1 MSLASTLLRLTV
13 GGFFVGHGLQKLTGA
28 FDGPGL
34 AGTEQMMAG
43 TGMHPAA
50 RNARL
55 VALTETAGGAAL
67 ALGAARRGDEDV
79 AGLGPDR
86 GEGLVAGLPDR
97 RLLRGGGECEQQR
110 GREQA
115 GRECG
120 SVRTIHWVRS
130 LVAAASVRRLA
141 RARRLA
147 ATQGKSRALLIHAKR
162 IGARKPPIRLFVSAS
177 CRARVPR
184 RAAAG

>member
-55 VALTETAGGAAL
+55 VAVTETAGGAAL
-67 ALGAARRGDEDV
+67 ALGAATPLAA
-79 AGLGPDR
+79 AGIVGTMVTAVRKVHLAKGPWVT
-86 GEGLVAGLPDR
+86 EGGYEYNAVLIAAAAALASGPGGPSVDQLFGKKSWGAGGTVFALVAGVVASFVAVELGKRATPPTEPD
-97 RLLRGGGECEQQR
+97 
-110 GREQA
+110 A
-115 GRECG
+115 DP
-120 SVRTIHWVRS
+120 S
-130 LVAAASVRRLA
+130 AA
-141 RARRLA
+141 
-147 ATQGKSRALLIHAKR
+147 
-162 IGARKPPIRLFVSAS
+162 
-177 CRARVPR
+177 
-184 RAAAG
+184 

>member
-55 VALTETAGGAAL
+55 VAVTETAGGAAL
-67 ALGAARRGDEDV
+67 ALGAATP
-79 AGLGPDR
+79 L
-86 GEGLVAGLPDR
+86 
-97 RLLRGGGECEQQR
+97 
-110 GREQA
+110 
-115 GRECG
+115 
-120 SVRTIHWVRS
+120 
-130 LVAAASVRRLA
+130 
-141 RARRLA
+141 
-147 ATQGKSRALLIHAKR
+147 
-162 IGARKPPIRLFVSAS
+162 
-177 CRARVPR
+177 
-184 RAAAG
+184 AAAGIVVGAVGGLILARVVGFYIPDVEIPGAVPITAAAAVLVTAAVLASLMPAARASRIDVIQALRAD